1 MKNIKY
7 FLLTL
12 VIIYSY
18 SCASLSLFSP
28 QTHNH
33 YSSSNDSSSK
43 NEPVVNKANTINLF
57 NGTDL
62 NGWIIYG
69 TEKWYVEDGLLICES
84 GPNAEYGYLGTDDYY
99 KNFVLNLEFM
109 QEANGNSGV
118 FFRSTVDGTKVSGWQ
133 VEVAPPG
140 LYTGGIYESYG
151 RGWLVKPSMGKDS
164 SLIMGDW
171 NKLTVKVQDQT
182 VTTWLN
188 GNKMISYTDKKIG
201 EANGRIALQIHDGG
215 GIKVKWRNIKLQ
227 KLDSFDLDI
236 NF

>member
-1 MKNIKY
+1 MKYINN
-7 FLLTL
+7 TL
-12 VIIYSY
+12 ILALILFNY

-28 QTHNH
+28 ETHNH
-33 YSSSNDSSSK
+33 YTTENDGSNN
-43 NEPVVNKANTINLF
+43 NEPIVNQANTINLF

-62 NGWIIYG
+62 NGWIVYG
-69 TEKWYVEDGLLICES
+69 TEKWYVEDGILVCES
-84 GPNAEYGYLGTDDYY
+84 GPDAQYGYLGTEDYY

-118 FFRSTVDGTKVSGWQ
+118 FFRSTVEGTKVSGWQ

-151 RGWLVKPSMGKDS
+151 RGWLIKPSFGKDS

-171 NKLTVKVQDQT
+171 NKLTVKVEDSN

-188 GNKMISYTDKKIG
+188 GKKMISYSDKKIG
-201 EANGRIALQIHDGG
+201 DANGRIALQIHDGG
-215 GIKVKWRNIKLQ
+215 GIKVKWRNIKIQNL
-227 KLDSFDLDI
+227 
-236 NF
+236 